1 MVNLLNLGL
10 MWLLVGVLVL
20 LTPHLSLLVL
30 MVLLV
35 VALLEQVQV
44 SLVLVKSVKVM
55 TAEPRQIVLVEAVAE
70 PEVLVGMQLL
80 QVLQH
85 PEGQV

>member
-30 MVLLV
+30 MVVLA
-35 VALLEQVQV
+35 VAVLEQSPVP
-44 SLVLVKSVKVM
+44 LVLVKSVKVM

-70 PEVLVGMQLL
+70 PEVLVGLHLL
-80 QVLQH
+80 QVMQES
-85 PEGQV
+85 EGQV

>member
-1 MVNLLNLGL
+1 M
-10 MWLLVGVLVL
+10 
-20 LTPHLSLLVL
+20 
-30 MVLLV
+30 
-35 VALLEQVQV
+35 
-44 SLVLVKSVKVM
+44 VKSVKVM

>member
-1 MVNLLNLGL
+1 

-20 LTPHLSLLVL
+20 LTAHLSLLVL
-30 MVLLV
+30 MVLLAV
-35 VALLEQVQV
+35 VVVEQSIV